1 MTQKGGIASTVTGGE
16 RCGMTFDDWQR
27 LSPGEAAREMLRRVA
42 ALPDA
47 QRRAAIATLPDE
59 TTLTARFAAAPRT
72 SPPSLLGGVPY
83 FLKDLFDVA
92 GEPTLAGSSFLPE
105 VRPAPAQD
113 SALVRALHDAGAAYG
128 GKAHL
133 HEFAYGLTGENVH
146 YGDVEHPR
154 FPGRTSGG
162 SSSGSAALVAAGVV
176 PLAIGTDTGGSIRVP
191 AAFCGLFGFRL
202 TPHDKF
208 IRDAFPLAP
217 SFDTAGWFTANALDM
232 RRTISALV
240 LLRGSERP
248 PRGCYIEPPGLEPEV
263 ALACR
268 AAAAVFAP
276 PNDSAVTDDWNAA
289 MAGAVEAYTVL
300 QSTEALDVHRD
311 WLDRFRDRYSPEVW
325 ARIDRGRRWTDAQRT
340 AAQIKLIA
348 VRQWW
353 TRFFLAADFL
363 VLPATPFPALTKA
376 ECTLENRNRLLA
388 LTAPASL
395 GGLPV
400 LTVPV
405 ALPSGLTTGLQIIV
419 NHPQSPVVNWL
430 LEKIQEKG
438 DG

>member
-1 MTQKGGIASTVTGGE
+1 
-16 RCGMTFDDWQR
+16 MTFDDWQQ
-27 LSPGEAAREMLRRVA
+27 LSPGEATREMLQRVA

-59 TTLTARFAAAPRT
+59 NTLTARFAAVPRT

-92 GEPTLAGSSFLPE
+92 GEPTFAGSAFLPE
-105 VRPAPAQD
+105 MRPAPAQD
-113 SALVRALHDAGAAYG
+113 SAIVRALRDAGAVLG
-128 GKAHL
+128 GKSHL
-133 HEFAYGLTGENVH
+133 HEFAYGLTGENLN

-208 IRDAFPLAP
+208 IRDGFPLAP
-217 SFDTAGWFTANALDM
+217 SFDTAGWFTTNALDM

-240 LLRGSERP
+240 LLRGSERT
-248 PRGCYIEPPGLEPEV
+248 PRGCYIEPAGLEPEV
-263 ALACR
+263 AVACR
-268 AAAAVFAP
+268 AAAAAFTP
-276 PNDSAVTDDWNAA
+276 PGDPAVTADWNAV
-289 MAGAVEAYTVL
+289 MAGSVEAYAVL
-300 QSTEALDVHRD
+300 QSTEALAVHGA
-311 WLDRFRDRYSPEVW
+311 WLDRLRDRYSPDVW
-325 ARIDRGRRWTDAQRT
+325 ARIDRARHWTDAQRT
-340 AAQIKLIA
+340 AARIKLTV

-363 VLPATPFPALTKA
+363 VLPAAPFPALTKA

-405 ALPSGLTTGLQIIV
+405 ALPSGLSTGLQIVV
-419 NHPQSPVVNWL
+419 NHPQSPVVNWV
-430 LEKIQEKG
+430 LEKLG
-438 DG
+438 R